1 VSTSYWQ
8 TKAVVAPG
16 VGGGGLMA
24 PEAGKVSDDTLLD
37 LVNSR
42 CRHAEDHYRSH
53 FAKFARWYDLY
64 RGFQNGRSQ
73 NFRNNIHLPFLFS
86 VAQSDVAR
94 KVQTSFGG
102 WPIVTFSG
110 YAPEDAAIARKNE
123 VLISSQMKDCNSFVK
138 AVDFFLTANLYGT
151 AVARVG
157 WKKVVRKEQ
166 WRTMDPNEPGR
177 EVVVEGEATRF
188 DGPDWSVVDPLDFV
202 LQPGKRR
209 IEDAAWCAQR
219 YYLDLDQVYDK
230 VQAGEWDRAAFLKLK
245 ESPVSG
251 TAEGEM
257 NQRMSVYRN
266 WNEYQA
272 LKQEKFAKPV
282 EIREY
287 WGTVPYDMAPDG
299 MANRVIVVANGRVV
313 LSNQPNPF
321 FHGKLPFL
329 AFSPMPDPHYFHG
342 VGKCEV
348 GEKMQVTANRFANQK
363 LDALDLFIDPVFLV
377 QRQAG
382 IDTTNLFMR
391 AGRVIGVDGPVD
403 ESVIRPLI
411 PDLSGLQQSYAEIQ
425 QLWGWIQQGTGNSE
439 NETMGTGAG
448 SRSTAREYL
457 GRQEAALTRLMLE
470 ARLAE
475 EGFVEPLA
483 DLFRAL
489 DRQYLTL
496 PHEVQILG
504 SASVINPV
512 TGLPMP
518 QEPVVIDLSD
528 LHPEYRAR
536 AVGATQQL
544 GKGVR
549 QQNLISVMQA
559 MSANPVMLQSVNW
572 SNFARQIFNAFDMP
586 NIDELL
592 VVGQVPAVN
601 QVGANPQS
609 SGLGAA
615 QSGPAGPAP
624 TTEPLS
630 PELIGAM
637 QGGQAQNPT
646 APLMGP

>member
-8 TKAVVAPG
+8 TQAAIAPG
-16 VGGGGLMA
+16 MGSAEA
-24 PEAGKVSDDTLLD
+24 PPESGKVSDEALLD

-42 CRHAEDHYRSH
+42 ARHAEDHYRSH

-64 RGFQNGRSQ
+64 RGFQGGRLN

-86 VAQSDVAR
+86 VCQSDVAR

-110 YAPEDAAIARKNE
+110 YAAEDAAIARKNE
-123 VLISSQMKDCNSFVK
+123 VLISAQMKDCDSFVK

-151 AVARVG
+151 GIARVG
-157 WKKVVRKEQ
+157 WKKVTRQEQ
-166 WRTMDPNEPGR
+166 WRTMDPADPNR
-177 EVVVEGEATRF
+177 EVVVEGRVDRF
-188 DGPDWSVVDPLDFV
+188 NGPDWTVVDPLDFV
-202 LQPGKRR
+202 IQPGKRR
-209 IEDAAWCAQR
+209 IEDAAWCIHR
-219 YYLDLDQVYDK
+219 YYLDLDQVEDK
-230 VQAGEWDRAAFLKLK
+230 VMAGEWDVAAFPKLK
-245 ESPVSG
+245 DSSVSSA
-251 TAEGEM
+251 AEGEM
-257 NQRMSVYRN
+257 HQRLSVYRN
-266 WNEYQA
+266 YNEYQA

-282 EIREY
+282 EIKEY
-287 WGTVPYDMAPDG
+287 WGLVPYDMAPDG
-299 MANRVIVVANGRVV
+299 MPNRVIVVANGRVV
-313 LSNQPNPF
+313 MSNQPNPF
-321 FHGKLPFL
+321 FHGRLPFL
-329 AFSPMPDPHYFHG
+329 GFSPMPDPHYFHG

-363 LDALDLFIDPVFLV
+363 LDAMDLFIDPVILV

-382 IDTTNLFMR
+382 IDTNNLFMR

-403 ESVIRPLI
+403 DSVIRPLS

-439 NETMGTGAG
+439 PETMGTGAG
-448 SRSTAREYL
+448 ARTTAREYL

-483 DLFRAL
+483 NMFRAL
-489 DRQYLTL
+489 DRQYLSL

-504 SASVINPV
+504 SSSIINPI
-512 TGLPMP
+512 TGLPLP

-559 MSANPVMLQSVNW
+559 MSANPVMLQAVNW
-572 SNFARQIFNAFDMP
+572 PAFAKEIFSAFDLP
-586 NIDELL
+586 NPNELL
-592 VVGQVPAVN
+592 VTGVVPAVN
-601 QVGANPQS
+601 QMAAQPPAAPA
-609 SGLGAA
+609 AA

-624 TTEPLS
+624 TTPPLS

-637 QGGQAQNPT
+637 MGGQAQNPV
-646 APLMGP
+646 APLAGA

>member
-1 VSTSYWQ
+1 M
-8 TKAVVAPG
+8 P
-16 VGGGGLMA
+16 
-24 PEAGKVSDDTLLD
+24 
-37 LVNSR
+37 
-42 CRHAEDHYRSH
+42 
-53 FAKFARWYDLY
+53 
-64 RGFQNGRSQ
+64 
-73 NFRNNIHLPFLFS
+73 
-86 VAQSDVAR
+86 
-94 KVQTSFGG
+94 
-102 WPIVTFSG
+102 
-110 YAPEDAAIARKNE
+110 
-123 VLISSQMKDCNSFVK
+123 
-138 AVDFFLTANLYGT
+138 
-151 AVARVG
+151 
-157 WKKVVRKEQ
+157 
-166 WRTMDPNEPGR
+166 
-177 EVVVEGEATRF
+177 
-188 DGPDWSVVDPLDFV
+188 
-202 LQPGKRR
+202 
-209 IEDAAWCAQR
+209 
-219 YYLDLDQVYDK
+219 
-230 VQAGEWDRAAFLKLK
+230 
-245 ESPVSG
+245 
-251 TAEGEM
+251 
-257 NQRMSVYRN
+257 
-266 WNEYQA
+266 
-272 LKQEKFAKPV
+272 
-282 EIREY
+282 
-287 WGTVPYDMAPDG
+287 
-299 MANRVIVVANGRVV
+299 NRVIVVANGRVV
-313 LSNQPNPF
+313 MSNQPNPF

-382 IDTTNLFMR
+382 IDTGNLFMR

-403 ESVIRPLI
+403 ESVIRPLS

-448 SRSTAREYL
+448 SRATAREYL

-470 ARLAE
+470 ARLSE
-475 EGFVEPLA
+475 EDFVEPLA
-483 DLFRAL
+483 NMFRAL

-504 SASVINPV
+504 SVSVINPI

-544 GKGVR
+544 GKAVR

-572 SNFARQIFNAFDMP
+572 ANFARQIFNAFDFQ
-586 NIDELL
+586 NVDELL

-601 QVGANPQS
+601 QVATQPPAAPGAV
-609 SGLGAA
+609 

-624 TTEPLS
+624 TTEQMDPA
-630 PELIGAM
+630 LIGAM
-637 QGGQAQNPT
+637 QGAQNSNPMSPMVG
-646 APLMGP
+646 A